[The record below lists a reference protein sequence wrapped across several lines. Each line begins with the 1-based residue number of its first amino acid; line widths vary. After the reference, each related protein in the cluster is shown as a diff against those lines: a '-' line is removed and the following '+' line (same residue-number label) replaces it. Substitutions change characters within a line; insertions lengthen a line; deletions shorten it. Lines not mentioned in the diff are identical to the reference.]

1 MKLLLVEDD
10 EEIVHHLS
18 AGLKIAGFDVTSVG
32 TGMAALDSVY
42 AGHFDAM
49 ILDVMIPGL
58 TGWQVLSLLREDGIM
73 LPVLMLTALD
83 SLENRLRGLNAG
95 ADDYVVKPFA
105 LSEIVARLH
114 AILRRGTVLSDE
126 VLTHRDL
133 VVDTRRQTARRG
145 SRNLDLTQKELRL
158 ITLFLEHKDQVL
170 SRAYI
175 LERVWDMN
183 FASDGNVVDVCIR
196 RLRAKIDDPSP
207 EKLLHTIRGRGYVLR

>member
-10 EEIVHHLS
+10 EGIVRHLT
-18 AGLKIAGFDVTSVG
+18 AGLTTAGFEVTSVG

-42 AGHFDAM
+42 SGHFDAM

-58 TGWQVLSLLREDGIM
+58 TGWQVLSLLREDGIT

-145 SRNLDLTQKELRL
+145 NRNLDLTQKELRL

-196 RLRAKIDDPSP
+196 RLRAKIDDSHP

>member
-10 EEIVHHLS
+10 EGIVRNLTV
-18 AGLKIAGFDVTSVG
+18 GLTTAGFEVTSVG
-32 TGMAALDSVY
+32 TGMAALDAVY
-42 AGHFDAM
+42 SGHFDAM

-58 TGWQVLSLLREDGIM
+58 TGWQVLSLLREDGITI
-73 LPVLMLTALD
+73 PVLMLTALD

-105 LSEIVARLH
+105 LSEVVARLQ
-114 AILRRGTVLSDE
+114 AILRRGSVLTED

-133 VVDTRRQTARRG
+133 VVDIRRQIARRAG
-145 SRNLDLTQKELRL
+145 QVLDLTQKELRL
-158 ITLFLEHKDQVL
+158 LILFLEHKDQVL
-170 SRAYI
+170 TRAYI

>member
-10 EEIVHHLS
+10 EGIVRHLT
-18 AGLKIAGFDVTSVG
+18 AGLTTAGFEVTSVG

-58 TGWQVLSLLREDGIM
+58 TGWQVLSLLREDGIT

-114 AILRRGTVLSDE
+114 AILRRGTVLSED

-133 VVDTRRQTARRG
+133 VVDIRRQIARRAG
-145 SRNLDLTQKELRL
+145 QVLDLTQKELRL

-170 SRAYI
+170 TRAYI

-196 RLRAKIDDPSP
+196 RLRAKIDDPNP

>member
-1 MKLLLVEDD
+1 
-10 EEIVHHLS
+10 
-18 AGLKIAGFDVTSVG
+18 
-32 TGMAALDSVY
+32 
-42 AGHFDAM
+42 
-49 ILDVMIPGL
+49 
-58 TGWQVLSLLREDGIM
+58 
-73 LPVLMLTALD
+73 
-83 SLENRLRGLNAG
+83 
-95 ADDYVVKPFA
+95 VVKPFA

>member
-10 EEIVHHLS
+10 EGIVRHLT
-18 AGLKIAGFDVTSVG
+18 AGLTTAGFEVTSVG

-42 AGHFDAM
+42 SGHFDAM

-58 TGWQVLSLLREDGIM
+58 TGWQVLSLLREDGIT

-105 LSEIVARLH
+105 LSEVVARLQ
-114 AILRRGTVLSDE
+114 AILRRGTVLTED

-133 VVDTRRQTARRG
+133 VVDIRRQIARRAG
-145 SRNLDLTQKELRL
+145 QVLDLTQKELRL

-196 RLRAKIDDPSP
+196 RLRAKIDDPNP